1 MSHLKR
7 DNNPIPLL
15 LDTPINMDYNKTAKY
30 LKRKRWYYS
39 LLSIS
44 DMNKEEILQYFGIMN
59 DKLKERN
66 IEAYVNVYGGAVM
79 CMVFNS
85 RDNTKDID
93 AIFEPETVLKEIAAD
108 IAREYK
114 LSNDWFN
121 DEIKLF
127 KPETR
132 NNTLYK
138 RWSNLKLYVPSAE
151 YMLALKCYSARFG
164 KSKDLEDIIYLIQH
178 LNIKTFSQAIDII
191 EKFFD
196 LNALRG
202 EVREFLL
209 EKLGD

>member
-1 MSHLKR
+1 VSHLKR

-44 DMNKEEILQYFGIMN
+44 DMNKEEILQYFGIMD

-114 LSNDWFN
+114 LTMTGLMT
-121 DEIKLF
+121 K
-127 KPETR
+127 
-132 NNTLYK
+132 
-138 RWSNLKLYVPSAE
+138 
-151 YMLALKCYSARFG
+151 
-164 KSKDLEDIIYLIQH
+164 
-178 LNIKTFSQAIDII
+178 
-191 EKFFD
+191 
-196 LNALRG
+196 
-202 EVREFLL
+202 
-209 EKLGD
+209 